1 MGGHKSQYSTLFQSI
16 MVFSEVRPRPLFCS
30 KSAAKSRALV
40 AVFADPLKIDGSA
53 LPNARIPLFRL
64 FYQVEIRHHQI
75 PSSKIPNPLTAADAR
90 DSTTRLWQ
98 LRGRYVEIAGSPAA
112 FG

>member
-1 MGGHKSQYSTLFQSI
+1 LVAVIDGPLKIAGLALPN
-16 MVFSEVRPRPLFCS
+16 RPRPQ
-30 KSAAKSRALV
+30 
-40 AVFADPLKIDGSA
+40 
-53 LPNARIPLFRL
+53 FRL

-75 PSSKIPNPLTAADAR
+75 PSSKFPNPLTAADAR

-98 LRGRYVEIAGSPAA
+98 LRGCYAEIGGLPAA

>member
-1 MGGHKSQYSTLFQSI
+1 
-16 MVFSEVRPRPLFCS
+16 
-30 KSAAKSRALV
+30 LV
-40 AVFADPLKIDGSA
+40 AVFVDLLEIDGSA
-53 LPNARIPLFRL
+53 LPNRPRPQFHL

-90 DSTTRLWQ
+90 DGTTRLRQ
-98 LRGRYVEIAGSPAA
+98 LRGCYIEIAGLPAA